1 MIPRSQHTT
10 LELASCRPL
19 GRDPVRSLATSWYV
33 KRPYL
38 VGSIVIP
45 ATPSSFDRMTNQEGE
60 T

>member
-10 LELASCRPL
+10 LELA
-19 GRDPVRSLATSWYV
+19 RSLATSWCV

-38 VGSIVIP
+38 LGSSIVIP

-60 T
+60 A